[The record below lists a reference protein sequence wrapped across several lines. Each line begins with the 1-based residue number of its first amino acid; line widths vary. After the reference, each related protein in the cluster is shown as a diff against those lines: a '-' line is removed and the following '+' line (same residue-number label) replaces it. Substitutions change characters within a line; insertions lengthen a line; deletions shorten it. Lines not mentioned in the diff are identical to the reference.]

1 MTPGI
6 PDGTGVVPRSPLT
19 PESISIQ
26 DSVENSAPT
35 SSRRSE
41 YLWILGV
48 FLFSIAAAIVVLQV
62 WSRDLSTSLS
72 YEWDGLWH
80 QMIVQSTLDN
90 AWVFGTDRLGAPA
103 GQILLDFPL
112 TDHIQYAY
120 YAILALV
127 LGQNIPLAINI
138 GYIGTFGIIAAV
150 SFFVLRQQALKRPLA
165 ATGAVLY
172 AFLPYHLTRST
183 FHLPLSGYV
192 AVPLVALV
200 LLWQLSDR
208 PVFHDG
214 ADRDLQWSWRDPRGV
229 GAVAI
234 LGLAAFTGI
243 YYAVFAGLLLFGV
256 AIVKH
261 LATRTEANLRAS
273 MTLIIALGAFL
284 AVALLPTVL
293 YRAVE
298 GPNAESVVRSYESV
312 EAYALRPVD
321 LVLPV
326 WNHRIGAFGNFA
338 RVTSGHGNEPGQ
350 NLGLIGAFGLVV
362 SLLAFVTAAVGRKR
376 SNRNEQLE
384 RLGLLNLLSI
394 ALGTI
399 AGGGSLLALLGLH
412 QIRSWNRISVYIA
425 FFSIAAAMLLIGRW
439 TASWRRGAVVSIAI
453 AIGVLGIA
461 DQTSPP
467 DMDVATVY
475 EDAYHSDAVFFAE
488 VESSLT
494 PGTALFQLPFM
505 PFPESD
511 MIVDMVDYDPV
522 RGYLHTNAIRW
533 SYGAMKGR
541 PDSNW
546 AKETST
552 LPTDELLE
560 AISAAGFGGLYIDR
574 LGYVDRGSLI
584 ESEVDELLPTAI
596 PIESADGRMV
606 VYSIHAQLK

>member
-1 MTPGI
+1 M
-6 PDGTGVVPRSPLT
+6 
-19 PESISIQ
+19 
-26 DSVENSAPT
+26 
-35 SSRRSE
+35 
-41 YLWILGV
+41 
-48 FLFSIAAAIVVLQV
+48 VVLQV
-62 WSRDLSTSLS
+62 WSRDLTTSLS

-90 AWVFGTDRLGAPA
+90 AWVFGTDRLGAPS

-120 YAILALV
+120 YGILALI
-127 LGQNIPLAINI
+127 LGQNIPLAINM

-150 SFFVLRQQALKRPLA
+150 SFFVLRQLAINRPLA

-208 PVFHDG
+208 PVFHGAADG
-214 ADRDLQWSWRDPRGV
+214 DLQWSWRDPRGL

-243 YYAVFAGLLLFGV
+243 YYAVFAGLLLLGV
-256 AIVKH
+256 ATVKH
-261 LATRTEANLRAS
+261 VATRSEAHLRAS
-273 MTLIIALGAFL
+273 MALIIALGAFL
-284 AVALLPTVL
+284 AVALLPTIL

-298 GPNAESVVRSYESV
+298 GPNPESVVRSYESV

-350 NLGLIGAFGLVV
+350 NLGLVGAFGLVV
-362 SLLAFVTAAVGRKR
+362 SLIAFVTAAVGRNR
-376 SNRNEQLE
+376 SSRNELVE

-425 FFSIAAAMLLIGRW
+425 FFSIAAAMLLISQW
-439 TASWRRGAVVSIAI
+439 TASWRKGAVVSIAI
-453 AIGVLGIA
+453 AIVVLGIA

-467 DMDVATVY
+467 DMDVAAAY
-475 EDAYHSDAVFFAE
+475 EEAYHSDAVFFAE
-488 VESSLT
+488 VESSLA
-494 PGTALFQLPFM
+494 PGTAVFQLPFM

-511 MIVDMVDYDPV
+511 MIVEMVDYDPV
-522 RGYLHTNAIRW
+522 RGYLHTDAIRW

-546 AKETST
+546 AKDTSA

-560 AISAAGFGGLYIDR
+560 AISAAGYGGLYIDR
-574 LGYVDRGSLI
+574 LGYVDRAADL
-584 ESEVDELLPTAI
+584 ESELAELLPITT
-596 PIESADGRMV
+596 PVVSPDGRMV
-606 VYSIHAQLK
+606 LYHLLGQIK